1 MGAQPNILQW
11 AMWLTDQVV
20 NTCRIGGEK
29 TAYGHYFDSEPEN
42 QGATPEMNVVRLDAD
57 EARAKIG
64 ERLREGFDGMAGLTC
79 LQEHDGKLW
88 LYVEAYDTRGQKS
101 MSSHQRGAAR
111 GLHGLPGSPHRG
123 PIPAVRP
130 ARLPK
135 SRRQGKRRPVHEAMS
150 PRSQPRRAGWSV

>member
-1 MGAQPNILQW
+1 MGAQPNILLW
-11 AMWLTDQVV
+11 AMWLTDQVI
-20 NTCRIGGEK
+20 NTSRIGGEK

-64 ERLREGFDGMAGLTC
+64 ERLKEGFDGMAGSTC

-101 MSSHQRGAAR
+101 MSSQTPMKRTMMGKLKQTGNHE
-111 GLHGLPGSPHRG
+111 LLPETPS
-123 PIPAVRP
+123 IPGIFA
-130 ARLPK
+130 
-135 SRRQGKRRPVHEAMS
+135 PVHG
-150 PRSQPRRAGWSV
+150 RAEH